1 MSIKILVA
9 DDHKLFRSGIIRLLK
24 DHHDIHIIAEAEN
37 GSELIERYFEVSPDV
52 VLVDIAMPQMS
63 GLEAVSKVKEK
74 DPEVR
79 ALFLS
84 MYDNDEYKYKVLK
97 SGGMG
102 LINKNILEGEL
113 TYAIEQVSR
122 GEMYFRG
129 NWTKDDLERL
139 VEEFESLSNQ
149 QLIDNYDVSYREE
162 QVLKLLNEGLT
173 SQQMADK
180 LELSKKTIDFY
191 RSNIMRKFG
200 LKSVPDL
207 ILFAMK
213 YFEKKDD
220 FNPDIP
226 S

>member
-24 DHHDIHIIAEAEN
+24 DHQNIYIIAEAEN

-102 LINKNILEGEL
+102 LISKNILEGEL